1 MQTVKWNMVDNDV
14 VRSLPLLAAMGQFRV
29 TDLSPKSEDLQYLSF
44 IWVLWIA
51 CISDEDEWNGAAG
64 SESYYEAMVEINHN
78 KAVRDRS
85 TEARDVGSS
94 SERGKA
100 DDGRCS
106 RAGYEQSTSTSST
119 LVLVKFPATVMA
131 APTCRMTLLN

>member
-64 SESYYEAMVEINHN
+64 SESYYEAMVEPITTRLSEIEAL
-78 KAVRDRS
+78 KQETSAAAVR
-85 TEARDVGSS
+85 E
-94 SERGKA
+94 ERQVMGA
-100 DDGRCS
+100 VL
-106 RAGYEQSTSTSST
+106 ELITSSRRQQ
-119 LVLVKFPATVMA
+119 A
-131 APTCRMTLLN
+131 AP